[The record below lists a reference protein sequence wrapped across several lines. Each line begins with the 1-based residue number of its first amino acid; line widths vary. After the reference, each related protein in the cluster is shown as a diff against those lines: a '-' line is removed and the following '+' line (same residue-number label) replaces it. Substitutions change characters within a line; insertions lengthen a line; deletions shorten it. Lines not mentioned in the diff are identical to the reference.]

1 MEIEGG
7 RADGGGPVGTVGAC
21 RLYLSYPTPVIR
33 TGVRMVLEVVSRSE
47 SGGSANT
54 LFKVQK

>member
-33 TGVRMVLEVVSRSE
+33 TGVRRVLEVVSRSE

-54 LFKVQK
+54 LFKV